1 MQETRRQILEILFNH
16 GKATVDEIAL
26 ILRQRRE
33 DTITSV
39 TVRHHLSRLQ
49 EDGLVSTPRM
59 RHRTSPGRPRHIYEL
74 TNHGTSFFPNNYK
87 QMTIQLVKKI
97 NAQLS
102 PSTANVII
110 EGIADD
116 MAIEADIPEGNIQ
129 ERLEAVVLF
138 LNSKGYDAK
147 WESYPTGYVLSTHSC
162 PYHHVAQESESLCNL
177 DMRLISKMLGIV
189 PRLQSRISEGDDT
202 CAFFIP
208 HIDTA

>member
-16 GKATVDEIAL
+16 GKATVDEIASN
-26 ILRQRRE
+26 LRQRRQ
-33 DTITSV
+33 DNITSV

-74 TNHGTSFFPNNYK
+74 TNHGTSFFPNNYE
-87 QMTIQLVKKI
+87 QMTIQLVKKM
-97 NAQLS
+97 NTQLA

-116 MAIEADIPEGNIQ
+116 MAVEADIPEGNIQ
-129 ERLEAVVLF
+129 DRLEAVVMF

-147 WESYPTGYVLSTHSC
+147 WEATPVWFVLSTQSC
-162 PYHHVAQESESLCNL
+162 PYHHVAQESESLCKL

-189 PRLQSRISEGDDT
+189 PRIQSQISQGDDNCT
-202 CAFFIP
+202 FFIP
-208 HIDTA
+208 YKDRL